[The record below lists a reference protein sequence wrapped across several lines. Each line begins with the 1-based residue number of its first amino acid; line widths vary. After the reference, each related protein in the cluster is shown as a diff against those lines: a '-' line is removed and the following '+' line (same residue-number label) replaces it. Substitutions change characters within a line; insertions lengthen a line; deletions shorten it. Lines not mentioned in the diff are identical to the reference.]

1 MKIYDLLNS
10 YQIQE
15 DELRKI
21 LDFVTPVSSHD
32 QVYSPQIS
40 KHLMSSCI
48 AFEGICKEIGSFNKT
63 CPGNIGEYKALM
75 LGKFPKIT
83 DFEVQITVGNRI
95 LKPFENWN
103 ETNLVW
109 WTDYTDLKHS
119 YFQNLSSGNLLSCM
133 NTLGAYLLAILYYG
147 YLENNNS
154 IPLIP
159 HLLAPS
165 LLSPKDY
172 STNNFENGGMFYQ
185 YPLLI

>member
-21 LDFVTPVSSHD
+21 LDFVTPVSNHD

-48 AFEGICKEIGSFNKT
+48 AFEGICKEIGVFYNSST
-63 CPGNIGEYKALM
+63 GNIGDYKALM
-75 LGKFPKIT
+75 LGRFPKIT
-83 DFEVQITVGNRI
+83 DFEIQITIGNRI
-95 LKPFENWN
+95 LKPFENWDKAS
-103 ETNLVW
+103 LSW
-109 WTDYTDLKHS
+109 WNDYTELKHN
-119 YFQNLSSGNLLSCM
+119 YFQNISSGRLLSCM
-133 NTLGAYLLAILYYG
+133 NALGAYLLAILYYG
-147 YLENNNS
+147 YLENNNTPPS
-154 IPLIP
+154 IP

-172 STNNFENGGMFYQ
+172 SNNNFESGGMFYQ
-185 YPLLI
+185 YPLLV